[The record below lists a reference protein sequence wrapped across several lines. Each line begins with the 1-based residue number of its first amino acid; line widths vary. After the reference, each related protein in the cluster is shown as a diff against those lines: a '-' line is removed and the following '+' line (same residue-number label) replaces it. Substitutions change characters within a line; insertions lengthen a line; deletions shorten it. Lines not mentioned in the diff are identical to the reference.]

1 MLLATDF
8 TAGCPIG
15 NLALEMAVKSDRAR
29 VLIAE
34 NFENWRKALRQCLFE
49 AADRLP
55 EDADMIA
62 TFILTVM
69 EGSVMQARAYKSI
82 APFDASV
89 ATLRD
94 YIDHFLAPREGRAT
108 RKKTGR
114 AARKSRKT
122 SK

>member
-1 MLLATDF
+1 MYTSPA
-8 TAGCPIG
+8 PIG

-34 NFENWRKALRQCLFE
+34 NFENWRIALRQCLIE

-55 EDADMIA
+55 PDADADRIA

-69 EGSVMQARAYKSI
+69 EGGVMQARAYKSI

-94 YIDHFLAPREGRAT
+94 YVDRLLATTKSKAARKKAGQT
-108 RKKTGR
+108 KRKKTKR
-114 AARKSRKT
+114 TIK
-122 SK
+122 